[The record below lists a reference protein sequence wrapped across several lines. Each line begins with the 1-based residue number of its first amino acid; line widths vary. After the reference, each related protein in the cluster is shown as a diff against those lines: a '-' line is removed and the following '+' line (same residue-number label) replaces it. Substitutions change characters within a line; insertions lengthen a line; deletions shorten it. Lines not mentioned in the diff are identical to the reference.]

1 MPKTSVLVDGF
12 QFLGPSGTGIA
23 SYVRSLT
30 TMLRSADCSVGVL
43 YGRRLNSNSNLSPGA
58 QATSIFAEAP
68 PANAMSKAVDVAT
81 YAAGLATGRGYRAKA
96 HALDASHIDLSA
108 IEPPLPPADE
118 IFNADRF
125 FVRANRGFQV
135 SGRFTQLASRPS
147 GRDIDVAHWTAPI
160 PVRMQGVPNIYTLHD
175 LIPLRFPYF
184 TIGNGDRAF
193 QMHEKIARDADHII
207 TVSEASKRDIV
218 ELLHVPEERVTVTYQ
233 PVPHLPQIDQ
243 VTAEHLVETIYGVK
257 PKQYALFLGAIEPKK
272 NVKRLIEAFCSANLG
287 IPLLLCGPTGW
298 LCDGEMKLIDTLDR
312 VGKFARGDA
321 DALVRHLGYL
331 PRRHVVALLKCAKF
345 FVFPSLYEGFGL
357 PVIEAMQLG
366 VPVLTANNSSLPE
379 VAGDAAVQV
388 NALSS
393 DELTAGLRLINF
405 DVDLRAELARKGPA
419 QAAKFS
425 VDFCMRLLRQAYQKV
440 GVTLPQPPA
449 LHADGPSLP
458 AGARSAA
465 ACCSVDLE

>member
-1 MPKTSVLVDGF
+1 MQKTTVLVDGF
-12 QFLGPSGTGIA
+12 QFLGRSGTGIA
-23 SYVRSLT
+23 SYVRTLT
-30 TMLRSADCSVGVL
+30 GMLRSADCSVGVL
-43 YGRRLNSNSNLSPGA
+43 FGQRHNSSPKLSPAARG
-58 QATSIFAEAP
+58 TSLFAEAP
-68 PANAMSKAVDVAT
+68 PANAMSKAVDLAT

-96 HALDASHIDLSA
+96 YAIDASHIDLSA
-108 IEPPLPPADE
+108 IEPALPSSDE

-125 FVRANRGFQV
+125 FLRANRGFQV
-135 SGRFTQLASRPS
+135 SGRFTQLESRPS
-147 GRDIDVAHWTAPI
+147 GRDFDVAHWTAPI

-233 PVPHLPQIDQ
+233 PVPHLPHIDQ
-243 VTAEHLVETIYGVK
+243 LTAERLVETIYGVK
-257 PKQYALFLGAIEPKK
+257 SKQYALFLGAIEPKK

-287 IPLLLCGPTGW
+287 IPLLLCGPAGW
-298 LCDGEMKLIDTLDR
+298 LCDGEMRLIETLDR
-312 VGKFARGDA
+312 AGKVARGDA
-321 DALVRHLGYL
+321 DAPVRQLGYL
-331 PRRHVVALLKCAKF
+331 PRRHVVALMKCAKF

-366 VPVLTANNSSLPE
+366 VPVLTSNNSSLPE
-379 VAGDAAVQV
+379 VAGDAAVLI
-388 NALSS
+388 NASS
-393 DELTAGLRLINF
+393 TDEMTAGLQLINS

-425 VDFCMRLLRQAYQKV
+425 VDYCMGFLRQAYQKV
-440 GVTLPQPPA
+440 GVTLPQPPE
-449 LHADGPSLP
+449 LHANG
-458 AGARSAA
+458 SANCQPGRVRFQQA
-465 ACCSVDLE
+465 AE